1 MDLAELLTRYIASG
15 TVSGAAGL
23 VGRDADVVDEAVLGS
38 PALGE
43 RKPLRRDA
51 IFRIASVTK
60 PIVAVLALQLVD
72 DGVVRLGD
80 PVEPLLPELADR
92 RVLRAIDASLE
103 DTVPAERSITLEDLL
118 SCRFGFGFSPQLP
131 FDGST
136 PIQQA
141 EAGLELTTLGP
152 PWPPAAIDNAE
163 WMRRFGTLP
172 LMAQPG
178 STWMYNTGMHVAGV
192 LLERAVGAG
201 LDELL
206 RQQLF
211 EPLGMVDT
219 GFSVPA
225 DQVHR
230 LTTFYGPGPD
240 GELQVIDPGDASSWW
255 ASPPAKPDASGGLVS
270 TLDDLWTFQ
279 RMLAG
284 GGRHGGHRIISDR
297 SCELLTTNRLTDEQ
311 RRASTLFLGDG
322 GWGLGMGTPVD
333 GTGTF
338 GWDGG
343 TGTTCRTQPSTG
355 TTAIL
360 LTQRAAD
367 GPQPS
372 KLFED
377 FSSYAFG

>member
-1 MDLAELLTRYIASG
+1 MDLAEILTPYVASRA
-15 TVSGAAGL
+15 VSGVAGL
-23 VGRDADVVDEAVLGS
+23 VGRGTDVVDEAVLGS
-38 PALGE
+38 PAFGE
-43 RKPLRRDA
+43 RAPLRRDA

-72 DGVVRLGD
+72 DGVVRLDD
-80 PVEPLLPELADR
+80 PVEPLLPELAHR
-92 RVLRAIDASLE
+92 RVLRAIDAPLD

-152 PWPPAAIDNAE
+152 PWPPAAVDNAE
-163 WMRRFGTLP
+163 WMRRLGTLP

-178 STWMYNTGMHVAGV
+178 STWMYNTGMHVTGV
-192 LLERAVGAG
+192 LLERAAG
-201 LDELL
+201 TGLEELL
-206 RQQLF
+206 RQRLF

-230 LTTFYGPGPD
+230 LTTFYGPAPD
-240 GELQVIDPGDASSWW
+240 GQLQIIDPGDASSWW

-284 GGRHGGHRIISDR
+284 GGRHGSQRVISER
-297 SCELLTTNRLTDEQ
+297 SFELLTTNRLTDDQ

-322 GWGLGMGTPVD
+322 GWGLGMGTPLD
-333 GTGTF
+333 SSGTF

-343 TGTTCRTQPSTG
+343 TGTTCRTQPSTA

-360 LTQRAAD
+360 LSQRAAD
-367 GPQPS
+367 SPQPS

-377 FSSYAFG
+377 FSSFAFG